1 MGFKS
6 SRLATAVVLLP
17 ILYFL
22 IQRLPPVFF
31 FLFAAAVILRVQYE
45 FYLLIFR
52 NREKIPISIGLALGF
67 LFCCSFYRADLF
79 WGGRSGPA
87 VVTFS
92 LMAVLIVMLF
102 SFRDIKATL
111 VQSAALFL
119 GVVYIAG
126 FLGHLIFL
134 RQMAHGSALI
144 LFLLLIVWAG
154 DAAAYYVGKS
164 MGRHKLYPEVSP
176 NKTIEGAIGG
186 WVGSFLG
193 MLAAQLT
200 FLPLFSGLDF
210 LWVPLLVGGMGQL
223 GDLTESMM
231 KRSAGV
237 KDSSALIPAHGGLFD
252 KLDSV
257 AFAAPVLYYY
267 LLWFKGEGIPVV
279 GF

>member
-1 MGFKS
+1 VNFKS

-17 ILYFL
+17 ILYLL
-22 IQRLPPVFF
+22 IQYLPPFFF

-45 FYLLIFR
+45 FYLLFFR
-52 NREKIPISIGLALGF
+52 HRERLPISLGLALGF
-67 LFCCSFYRADLF
+67 LFSLSFYRADLF

-87 VVTFS
+87 VVTLS
-92 LMAVLIVMLF
+92 LMSVLIVTLF

-111 VQSAALFL
+111 IHSAAIFL
-119 GVVYIAG
+119 GVVYISG
-126 FLGHLIFL
+126 LLSHLILL
-134 RQMAHGSALI
+134 RQMVYGSGLI

-164 MGRHKLYPEVSP
+164 IGRHRLYPEVSP
-176 NKTIEGAIGG
+176 NKTVEGAIGG
-186 WVGSFLG
+186 LLGSFVG
-193 MLAAQLT
+193 TLAAQWT
-200 FLPLFSGLDF
+200 FLPIFKGLDYI
-210 LWVPLLVGGMGQL
+210 WVPLLVGGMGQL

-267 LLWFKGEGIPVV
+267 LLWMKM
-279 GF
+279 